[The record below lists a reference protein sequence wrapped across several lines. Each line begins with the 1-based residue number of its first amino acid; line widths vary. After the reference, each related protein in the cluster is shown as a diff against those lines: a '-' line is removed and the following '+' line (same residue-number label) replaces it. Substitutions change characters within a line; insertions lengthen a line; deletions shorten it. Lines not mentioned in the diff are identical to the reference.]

1 MSHALNVMHPVK
13 RIGNNSKGR
22 DFVVADLHGCRELL
36 EARLA
41 TIDFDPAVD
50 RLFSVGDLIDRGP
63 TSYETLCLIEE
74 PWFEFVIGNHEAMLL
89 TFLHKRYSNYHSPI
103 DFLYNGGDWFEELT
117 PEQMSHFEKVLL
129 PILLNAPLVIRVEDQ
144 EAPFHVLHA
153 EAMKRGNRELLT
165 DLDLADA
172 DSVDAAETSLNWSRR
187 LAGNAESALAFA
199 TAEGAP
205 GGQLIVAEPALE
217 PGLSLTYVGHS
228 ILSQPVLHRSHL
240 FIDGG
245 AYLESEGEGYLML
258 VEHRD
263 VVNNLRLAGIPL

>member
-1 MSHALNVMHPVK
+1 MSHALNVMHPIK

-22 DFVVADLHGCRELL
+22 DFVVADLHGCRGLL

-41 TIDFDPAVD
+41 AIGFNRAVD

-63 TSYETLCLIEE
+63 TSYETLCLIVE

-89 TFLHKRYSNYHSPI
+89 TYLHKRYSNYHSPI

-117 PEQMSHFEKVLL
+117 PAQVSHFEKVLL
-129 PILLNAPLVIRVEDQ
+129 PVLLNAPLVLRVEDDD
-144 EAPFHVLHA
+144 APFHVLHA

-165 DLDLADA
+165 DLDLANP

-187 LAGNAESALAFA
+187 LVGNAESALAFT
-199 TAEGAP
+199 TADGQA
-205 GGQLIVAEPALE
+205 GQLIIAEPGLE

-228 ILSQPVLHRSHL
+228 ILAHPVLHRSHL
-240 FIDGG
+240 FLDCG
-245 AYLESEGEGYLML
+245 AYLENEGEGYLML

-263 VVNNLRLAGIPL
+263 VVTNLRLAGISL